1 MTWKWTL
8 WATLP
13 IFGLTAVA
21 QLAISGESAPSAC
34 VDALEQLAALA
45 QQAPAYKQL
54 DGDERPYLDDADR
67 PASASRHRHRV
78 LQRRSHD
85 AAYRLLVAR
94 SPECAIERDKL
105 SAMQSANSREPRDS
119 IEAQRR
125 LVTEQCPLVKTRDV
139 WLLQM
144 VWLRP

>member
-1 MTWKWTL
+1 MR
-8 WATLP
+8 
-13 IFGLTAVA
+13 AVEEA
-21 QLAISGESAPSAC
+21 
-34 VDALEQLAALA
+34 
-45 QQAPAYKQL
+45 
-54 DGDERPYLDDADR
+54 
-67 PASASRHRHRV
+67 
-78 LQRRSHD
+78 
-85 AAYRLLVAR
+85 AAYGLLVAR

-125 LVTEQCPLVKTRDV
+125 LVTEQCPVVTTRDV